1 MTIKQE
7 SRFKMYLSVDEFL
20 LKNET
25 LTKELPEF
33 PETFIEIRNVMS
45 QIKLIDEQQK
55 NVRTGVT
62 KDKRDIKSS
71 LIALAAENSGK
82 IFAFAKVSNNNALMD
97 EVNFS
102 ISDLGRMTDVGIRTY
117 AEALYKKAEII
128 LESLAKYGI
137 TTETQKKFAE
147 TLAAYN
153 NSMTKPRV
161 GIAEK
166 REATKELTTLFST
179 ADSLISKL
187 DAIIGIIRYR
197 EVKFYNGY
205 KTVRKIVNTNSRS
218 VSLKAIANDIKT
230 MEPIKGVHFTFKSN
244 GTTIVKKTAEKGGF
258 LIRNMNTGTYD
269 VFVKKE
275 GYKEKIVTV
284 SINGGERSELKVELE
299 IEIFSF

>member
-1 MTIKQE
+1 
-7 SRFKMYLSVDEFL
+7 MYLSVDEFL

-33 PETFIEIRNVMS
+33 PGTFSEQRNVIS

-62 KDKRDIKSS
+62 KDKWDIKSS
-71 LIALAAENSGK
+71 LITLAAENSGK
-82 IFAFAKVSNNNALMD
+82 IFAFAKVSDNKALMD

-102 ISDLGRMTDVGIRTY
+102 ISDLGRMTDVGLRTY
-117 AEALYKKAEII
+117 AEALYKKADTI
-128 LESLAKYGI
+128 LESLTKYGI
-137 TTETQKKFAE
+137 SGETQKMFAE

-166 REATKELTTLFST
+166 SEATKELVVLFST

-187 DAIIGIIRYR
+187 DAIIGIIRYK

-205 KTVRKIVNTNSRS
+205 KTVRKIVNTNSRQ
-218 VSLKAIANDIKT
+218 VSLKGTANDLKT
-230 MEPIKGVHFTFKSN
+230 REPLKGVMFTFKSN
-244 GTTIVKKTAEKGGF
+244 GTTINKKTADKGSF
-258 LIRNMNTGTYD
+258 LIRNMNKGTYD
-269 VFVKKE
+269 VVVKKE

-284 SINGGERSELKVELE
+284 SINECERSELKVELE
-299 IEIFSF
+299 LV